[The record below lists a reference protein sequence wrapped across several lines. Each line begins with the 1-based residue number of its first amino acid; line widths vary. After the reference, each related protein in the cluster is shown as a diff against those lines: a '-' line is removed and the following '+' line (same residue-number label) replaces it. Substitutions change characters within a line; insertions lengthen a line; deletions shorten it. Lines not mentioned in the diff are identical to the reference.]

1 LFLPPRRSPGKISV
15 GGGDRD
21 EGDFPFSAG
30 GVKILERICFQGGN
44 MKYLKLLFFV
54 FSLHFMSISVFAD
67 TIYLIDGRSY
77 KGEFIKGD
85 KNAIVFQSGEK
96 TMGFRKK
103 TVLSIFFGEREMPWG
118 EKAGVKATAEKEVK
132 KEVIKDEVKSEILR
146 GDAAIFEVTLK
157 AGVDLNKGSEGISS
171 VIQENQQKNTDTE
184 PFYLGA
190 YFKAWNFFASMI
202 KVLKQGGNPEFSEA
216 IALGESN
223 ANNYFKEFRKRQKE
237 MGIDDKTLMA
247 ITEVEFEIVKPAIE
261 EWEMRVKDLDHEEK
275 DDHKP
280 PA

>member
-1 LFLPPRRSPGKISV
+1 MKGISLFQR
-15 GGGDRD
+15 
-21 EGDFPFSAG
+21 AG
-30 GVKILERICFQGGN
+30 LKSWSEFVSKGGN

-85 KNAIVFQSGEK
+85 KNGIVFQSGEK

-261 EWEMRVKDLDHEEK
+261 EWEMRVKDLDREEK
-275 DDHKP
+275 DDPKP